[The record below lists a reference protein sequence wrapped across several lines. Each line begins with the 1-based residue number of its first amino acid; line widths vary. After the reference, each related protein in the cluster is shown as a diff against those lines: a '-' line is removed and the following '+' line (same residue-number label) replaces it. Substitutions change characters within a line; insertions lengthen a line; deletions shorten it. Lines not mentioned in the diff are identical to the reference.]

1 MLCSWWVCMCSYLNS
16 MFNNVVAK
24 KSQNHELESATT
36 AFKKTH
42 IKSTKKPSPPKASQ
56 KKIETNQSD
65 PDPDPKQK
73 KNKKGKSSPIRIMVG
88 RQIIIIITT
97 LSLYMCVFV
106 STTPSSTRAAV
117 TSTPSS
123 GLVCSFFWPATTP
136 PTSPK
141 SPSTQL
147 LPSRYKNHTWRHSE
161 LCEFLRF
168 CSMWL
173 HRRGS
178 PEGLF

>member
-24 KSQNHELESATT
+24 KKAKTTNWKAPPLRSKRHTSNQPKSQARQKLR
-36 AFKKTH
+36 KKKSKQISQTQTQTRNKRK
-42 IKSTKKPSPPKASQ
+42 IK
-56 KKIETNQSD
+56 
-65 PDPDPKQK
+65 KQK
-73 KNKKGKSSPIRIMVG
+73 LAYSDHG
-88 RQIIIIITT
+88 RQTDYNYYYHT
-97 LSLYMCVFV
+97 FPVYMCVCFCHAV
-106 STTPSSTRAAV
+106 FGNVDTFERAR
-117 TSTPSS
+117 
-123 GLVCSFFWPATTP
+123 LQFFWPATTP

-147 LPSRYKNHTWRHSE
+147 LPSRYKNHTWRHGE